1 MKWLKR
7 KLQNWVREANI
18 VYEQDVS
25 SVGIGLHGRSDS
37 NRPDAEPVLNFRIY
51 SAENGKVLE
60 FNRYDRSKDRSQCTI
75 YIIGKDED
83 LADKVSKCVTLE
95 TMR

>member
-7 KLQNWVREANI
+7 KLHKWVRDANI
-18 VYEQDVS
+18 EYEREVS
-25 SVGIGLHGRSDS
+25 GVGISLHSVSES
-37 NRPDAEPVLNFRIY
+37 NRPDSEPVLNFRIY

-83 LADKVSKCVTLE
+83 IADKVSKCVTLE

>member
-7 KLQNWVREANI
+7 KLRNWVREADDEYRGEKPISLHSNI
-18 VYEQDVS
+18 DFS
-25 SVGIGLHGRSDS
+25 
-37 NRPDAEPVLNFRIY
+37 RPDTDPILNFRIY
-51 SAENGKVLE
+51 NAENGKVLE
-60 FNRYDRSKDRSQCTI
+60 FNRYDRVKDRHNVNI

-83 LADKVSKCVTLE
+83 IAEKVSKCVTLE

>member
-7 KLQNWVREANI
+7 KIRNWINEP
-18 VYEQDVS
+18 YEDTVVAS
-25 SVGIGLHGRSDS
+25 KGISLHARSEFD
-37 NRPDAEPVLNFRIY
+37 RPDTEPVLNFRIY

-60 FNRYDRSKDRSQCTI
+60 FNRYDRVKDKSQCTI

-83 LADKVSKCVTLE
+83 IAEKVSKCVTLE

>member
-1 MKWLKR
+1 MKWLKK
-7 KLQNWVREANI
+7 KLRNWVREADND
-18 VYEQDVS
+18 YPEK
-25 SVGIGLHGRSDS
+25 SVGIGLRSISES
-37 NRPDAEPVLNFRIY
+37 NRPDTEPVLNFRIY

-60 FNRYDRSKDRSQCTI
+60 FNRYDCSKDRSQCTI

-83 LADKVSKCVTLE
+83 IADKVSKCVTLE

>member
-7 KLQNWVREANI
+7 KLRNWVREADND
-18 VYEQDVS
+18 YPEK
-25 SVGIGLHGRSDS
+25 SVGISLHSRADSD
-37 NRPDAEPVLNFRIY
+37 RPDTDPILNFRIY

-60 FNRYDRSKDRSQCTI
+60 FNRYDRVKDRHAVSI

-83 LADKVSKCVTLE
+83 IAEKVSKCVTLE